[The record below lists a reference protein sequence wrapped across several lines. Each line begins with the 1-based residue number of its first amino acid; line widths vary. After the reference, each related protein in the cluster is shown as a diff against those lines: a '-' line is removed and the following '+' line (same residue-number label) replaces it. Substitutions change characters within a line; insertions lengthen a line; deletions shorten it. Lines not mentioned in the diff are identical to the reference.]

1 MLWSIA
7 FGSAEARPLT
17 AKTDLS
23 GAGIAAHMREFTA
36 TTAEVKQLA
45 DAGVRILRTDLF
57 WDATETSRG
66 KYDWSTYDYKLRHL
80 AEQGIR
86 PLLILDYSNPLYTGD
101 ANTHVPPRSA
111 AEIEAFV
118 TWATAAVEHFAP
130 LDPIW
135 EIWNEPDIPQF
146 WQPGPAVEE
155 YVALALPVCQAMRA
169 VARDATIIG
178 PALAIA
184 PVESNIDS
192 QVFAK
197 LVLRNGPLMQCLD
210 AFSFHPYRSTG
221 PETFL
226 KDMAFYKRLAA
237 DGKSFAG
244 VEKPFVV
251 TEWGYSTYRE
261 GDGSKIDEEIKAA
274 YLVRQQLVAIL
285 AGVPLMISYN
295 WRDRGDDP
303 TNREFNYGIIKENG
317 APKPSWMALAELTR
331 QLAGYGLDKVLS
343 ASDDAFVL
351 AFKSATGDIKLIAWR
366 TEGDGTLSI
375 PGQAPLQITSM
386 YGETIAATS
395 VADGSTVPIGRDPIY
410 LTAGTTLPDIQ
421 IP

>member
-1 MLWSIA
+1 
-7 FGSAEARPLT
+7 
-17 AKTDLS
+17 
-23 GAGIAAHMREFTA
+23 MREFSA
-36 TTAEVKQLA
+36 TSAEVKQLA

-57 WDATETSRG
+57 WDATERARG

-86 PLLILDYSNPLYTGD
+86 PLLILDYSNPLYTGN

-111 AEIEAFV
+111 AEIEAFAA
-118 TWATAAVEHFAP
+118 WATAAVEHFAP

-146 WQPGPAVEE
+146 WQTGPAVEE
-155 YVALALPVCQAMRA
+155 YVALALPACQAIRTA
-169 VARDATIIG
+169 SPDATVIG

-210 AFSFHPYRSTG
+210 AFSFHPYRDTG

-226 KDMAFYKRLAA
+226 RDMAFYESLAD
-237 DGKSFAG
+237 DGKAFTG
-244 VEKPFVV
+244 VERPFVV

-261 GDGSKIDEEIKAA
+261 GDAPKIDEETKAA

-303 TNREFNYGIIKENG
+303 TNREFNYGVIEENG
-317 APKPSWMALAELTR
+317 APKPSWTALAELTT
-331 QLAGYGLDKVLS
+331 QLAEHELDNVLS
-343 ASDDAFVL
+343 ASDGAFVL
-351 AFKSATGDIKLIAWR
+351 TFKSVSGDIKVVAWR
-366 TEGDGTLSI
+366 AEGAGTLTI
-375 PGQAPLQITSM
+375 PGEVPLQITSM
-386 YGETIAATS
+386 YGDEIPVTTG
-395 VADGSTVPIGRDPIY
+395 ADGSTVSIGRDPIY
-410 LTAGTTLPDIQ
+410 LTTGASLPDIQ